1 MIAFVRWISRA
12 YRPWPNKL
20 AQSSPEW
27 MWRGCFVLVAIV
39 AGGVAASGAGA
50 NSFGGLAERTYREAI
65 YQPIRE
71 SIDVRVIDPLPY
83 LVAIRAAWQVD
94 VVSLRRQFLVLA
106 SSAPSMDDVTNIDTL
121 TNIDMLTT

>member
-65 YQPIRE
+65 YQPTRE
-71 SIDVRVIDPLPY
+71 SIDVGVIDPLPY
-83 LVAIRAAWQVD
+83 LVAIRAHGRSMW
-94 VVSLRRQFLVLA
+94 SRCGA
-106 SSAPSMDDVTNIDTL
+106 SSSCWRAAL
-121 TNIDMLTT
+121 RAWTT